1 MSCTRK
7 LIAAIVAITLC
18 SHAAD
23 EKKDEKKKEPPRVT
37 AIIPFAL
44 STGMTNKFVVR
55 GINLTNAAALR
66 FLSHETL
73 TAEIKSRGKAAV
85 PDKADAK
92 KVGDTQ
98 LEVLLTLTANFPPG
112 DLPFVIT
119 TPDGETGTNRL
130 RVVERELL
138 FNEIEPNNG
147 FRKPNSIK
155 IPQNIHGT
163 IGAAADVDVF
173 KFHGIAGQKL
183 HIELLGA
190 AYGSFLDAILSLYD
204 TKGHVLVTC
213 DDVPGSSDPSF
224 SFSVPTDGTY
234 FLSVMDAHDQGGLGY
249 DYLLS
254 VRSE

>member
-1 MSCTRK
+1 MSSTRK
-7 LIAAIVAITLC
+7 LIAAILAIALC
-18 SHAAD
+18 SQAAD

-37 AIIPFAL
+37 AMIPFAL

-55 GINLTNAAALR
+55 GLSLTNATALR
-66 FLSHETL
+66 FHSNEKL
-73 TAEIKSRGKAAV
+73 TAEIKSRGKATV

-98 LEVLLTLTANFPPG
+98 LEVMLTLPPHFPPG
-112 DLPFVIT
+112 DLPFVIA
-119 TPDGETGTNRL
+119 TPDGDTATNRL
-130 RVVERELL
+130 RVVQRELL
-138 FNEIEPNNG
+138 FDEIEPNNG
-147 FRKPNSIK
+147 FRKPNSVQ
-155 IPQNIHGT
+155 IPQNIRGT

-173 KFHGIAGQKL
+173 KFQGRAGQKL
-183 HIELLGA
+183 RIELLGA
-190 AYGSFLDAILSLYD
+190 AYGSFLDAIVSLHD

-224 SFSVPTDGTY
+224 TFAVPTDGTY
-234 FLSVMDAHDQGGLGY
+234 FLSVMDAHDLGGVGY